1 MDLPWQHLIVLSVI
15 ALCVTLL
22 IVLQIV
28 SASPVSAA
36 VQLVL
41 KDVHLAYTIS
51 SFVCV
56 GRGAAAAA
64 IAGLPLRPQDV
75 HTLHTSHS
83 HTSPSWSIVS
93 SLGII

>member
-56 GRGAAAAA
+56 GRGAAAA
-64 IAGLPLRPQDV
+64 IAGLPLRLQDV
-75 HTLHTSHS
+75 HTLHTSHT